1 MCSSDLFWTARN
13 NKEAVD
19 WSAGAAMHAD
29 ELAKA
34 AKAGNADA
42 AAGHLKELGGMCQSC
57 HGKYREKT
65 ETGFAIKK
73 G

>member
-1 MCSSDLFWTARN
+1 
-13 NKEAVD
+13 
-19 WSAGAAMHAD
+19 MHAD

-34 AKAGNADA
+34 AKAGNADG
-42 AAGHLKELGGMCQSC
+42 AAGHLKELGGTCQSC

-65 ETGFAIKK
+65 ETGYAIKK